1 MEIDIKENF
10 LNNLCKAQAHISTK
24 MEIFIKGPGIKD
36 NVMAKVV
43 LHSPTNKSIQAIFI
57 DMNEQAEEIFVT
69 ILDISIQEIF

>member
-24 MEIFIKGPGIKD
+24 MEIFIKDPGIKD

-43 LHSPTNKSIQAIFI
+43 LHSPINKSI
-57 DMNEQAEEIFVT
+57 
-69 ILDISIQEIF
+69 